1 MSLIVTSSNQ
11 SQYGGRAR
19 VATTRTLA
27 GIEAPSSYQ
36 NHFTSPLKIPANAEV
51 AVESVKIRRD
61 ALIDVEDEAL
71 MYHYFGHLQDDTEAG
86 DLLQQRVE
94 MPIPIRPRP
103 GSYNVDE
110 WVKEI
115 ETRLNDS
122 YHNPEIYGQ
131 FTVSNQTNASGQ
143 TTGISISCEQQGASS
158 GAAAN
163 QAGLSNASNLLSN
176 YWQSPYQL
184 SDGKVPVT
192 DWTSVDVSA
201 SGSVPHHKLFTR
213 VIATGSGNELT
224 ELDTRDCSVI
234 GHGHPFGLVDG
245 KFKVNVTGSKDNGWR
260 VGLSRPQIEYTRD
273 TTKPGARGR
282 ANLLPGTRHPDG
294 GFDDNVAIS
303 TRYNMY
309 HPSTGRY
316 QKDFYDY
323 MVQDD
328 GENIEIYQLSYDNEV
343 YTNQLV
349 MSEVIYYGAGMAFPS
364 KLTKAQ
370 FNASYAFVEFLSK
383 GDEIELYFETAAG
396 APTKVVG
403 HSSLSSVRNKSFLPI
418 GETRNALYPRLNIS
432 QQDDYLQIYH
442 YSSHYSSTE
451 TFRFPSFDK
460 NTTTFTVGDDFYSNN
475 RVPRFAAGKHG
486 GDLNKAVIQDT
497 KDRPYCLSQTLI
509 CDTKSKYEINSVSAE
524 TRSSDYDGML
534 AAFAGVD
541 KNHHFTMG
549 FVEPGD
555 QEYYLEGKYATTET
569 SGRAKLN
576 AVLGF
581 SEKAYIN
588 QTEGVTRGYAT
599 VNAGGDIVTF
609 NSYGAPSYRVH
620 SAFVRISNFP
630 IQSFNGNKQSVSK
643 ILYHLPRFENGSQ
656 KEYGDLFFAPGEKTY
671 VSLHN
676 PAELILNNIEIQIV
690 DVEEKPITDISGN
703 TIVVFHVREKK

>member
-61 ALIDVEDEAL
+61 ALLDIEDETL

-103 GSYNVDE
+103 GSYNVDG
-110 WVKEI
+110 WVKEL
-115 ETRLNDS
+115 EKRLNDS

-131 FTVSNQTNASGQ
+131 FTVTNQVNASGQ
-143 TTGISISCEQQGASS
+143 TTGISISCEQLGSSQAASL
-158 GAAAN
+158 N
-163 QAGLSNASNLLSN
+163 QAGASHTSNLLSS
-176 YWQSPYQL
+176 YWQAPYQL

-201 SGSVPHHKLFTR
+201 SGAVGHHKLFTR
-213 VIATGSGNELT
+213 LIATGSGSELA

-234 GHGHPFGLVDG
+234 GHGHPFGLVEG
-245 KFKVNVTGSKDNGWR
+245 KFKVNVTGSKNNGWR
-260 VGLSRPQIEYTRD
+260 VGLSRPQIEYIRD

-309 HPSTGRY
+309 NPSTGRY

-323 MVQDD
+323 MIQDD
-328 GENIEIYQLSYDNEV
+328 GVNIEIYQLSYDNEV
-343 YTNQLV
+343 YTNQLA
-349 MSEVIYYGAGMAFPS
+349 MSEVVYYGAGMAFAN
-364 KLTKAQ
+364 KLTKAD
-370 FNASYAFVEFLSK
+370 FNASYESVEFKSV
-383 GDEIELYFETAAG
+383 GDEIELYFEGTVG
-396 APTKVVG
+396 GQTKVV
-403 HSSLSSVRNKSFLPI
+403 SSAVSAVRNKCFLPI

-432 QQDDYLQIYH
+432 QQDDYLQIFH

-451 TFRFPSFDK
+451 TFRFPSFNKD
-460 NTTTFTVGDDFYSNN
+460 TTTFTVGDDFYSNN

-524 TRSSDYDGML
+524 TRTSTFDGEIS
-534 AAFAGVD
+534 GHHGID
-541 KNHHFTMG
+541 KNHAFIIG
-549 FVEPGD
+549 FIEPGD
-555 QEYYLEGKYATTET
+555 EDYYLEGKYATTET
-569 SGRAKLN
+569 SGRAKMN
-576 AVLGF
+576 GVIGF
-581 SEKAYIN
+581 VEKSFID
-588 QTEGVTRGYAT
+588 QVEGVANGYTT
-599 VNAGGDIVTF
+599 VNSQGDIVTF
-609 NSYGAPSYRVH
+609 NSFAAPSFRVH

-671 VSLHN
+671 VALHN
-676 PAELILNNIEIQIV
+676 PGPLLLNNIEVQIV
-690 DVEEKPITDISGN
+690 DVEEKPIDDISGN
-703 TIVVFHVREKK
+703 TIIVFHIREKK